1 MKFLR
6 KAPLSPFILTLYAV
20 LSLWVV
26 NFDQIPFFSIW
37 RVLGLTLIIALVV
50 LLAFR
55 LILRNWI
62 KAGLVS
68 GLAMLLFLIY
78 GHVYNLVKEGT
89 VFGFTYGRHLFLL
102 PLAAAIL
109 IIGCFGTS
117 RLGTKLQKTNQW
129 VNLIVLFMLV
139 VAGVQTCSRLM
150 LLGSTKHADDEKIL
164 SEEVTAFDAGNNLP
178 DVYYILMDSYSR
190 QDLLLDTFGYDN
202 SDFINELKNLG
213 FVIPS
218 CTQSNYDGTEYSLS
232 SSLNMSYIEELG
244 IPMDSNLDATDFYV
258 TVRSNLVSKKF
269 RSMGYQYV
277 TFKSLYP
284 FLDIADSDIYYD
296 IDLYQPFFNKIES
309 ISFQGLFLRTTIFR
323 AFLGAEDI
331 NPEMFG
337 FIPDFI
343 LRVFNPESSKLNSYQ
358 YRLYDQ
364 YQFALKKLAELPEIS
379 GPKFVYAHLYITH
392 NPFVFQKDGKI
403 RESFETDINAYLDQI
418 TFVNQQ
424 LIEIVRSI
432 IEKSDQ
438 PPIIII
444 QGDHAYKVLGEDRV
458 KILNAY
464 YLPDGGSDLVYE
476 TITPVNTFRLIFNW
490 YFDENLDYLP
500 DHSYH
505 RMSTSDT
512 DITFHEAPGTCV
524 K

>member
-6 KAPLSPFILTLYAV
+6 KAPLSPFILTFYAV

-26 NFDQIPFFSIW
+26 NFDQIPFFSVW
-37 RVLGLTLIIALVV
+37 RVLGLTLIIAVLV
-50 LLAFR
+50 LMAFR
-55 LILRNWI
+55 LILRNWV

-68 GLAMLLFLIY
+68 GLAMLLFVIY
-78 GHVYNLVKEGT
+78 GHVYNLVKENAI
-89 VFGFTYGRHLFLL
+89 FGFTYGRHLILL
-102 PLAAAIL
+102 PLTAAIL
-109 IIGCFGTS
+109 IIGCLVTR
-117 RLGTKLQKTNQW
+117 RLGNKLNNINQW
-129 VNLIVLFMLV
+129 INLVVLFLLV
-139 VAGVQTCSRLM
+139 VVGVQACNRLII
-150 LLGSTKHADDEKIL
+150 LGSTKDVNNKKIL
-164 SEEVTAFDAGNNLP
+164 PEKVAAINAGNDFP

-190 QDLLLDTFGYDN
+190 QDLLMDTFGYDN
-202 SDFINELKNLG
+202 SDFIDELKNMG
-213 FVIPS
+213 FVVPS

-232 SSLNMSYIEELG
+232 SSLNMNYIEELG

-284 FLDIADSDIYYD
+284 FLDIANSDIYYD
-296 IDLYQPFFNKIES
+296 IDMYQPFYNKIES
-309 ISFQGLFLRTTIFR
+309 ISFQGLFFRTTIFR
-323 AFLGAEDI
+323 AILGAEDI

-337 FIPDFI
+337 FIPDLL

-364 YQFALKKLAELPEIS
+364 YKFALTKLAELPNIP

-403 RESFETDINAYLDQI
+403 RESFETDINAYLDQV
-418 TFVNQQ
+418 TFSNHQ
-424 LIEIVRSI
+424 LIEIIETI

-444 QGDHAYKVLGEDRV
+444 QGDHAYKVVGEDRV

-464 YLPDGGSDLVYE
+464 YLPDGGNDLVYDS
-476 TITPVNTFRLIFNW
+476 ITPVNTFRLIFNQ
-490 YFDENLDYLP
+490 YFNGNLDLLP

-505 RMSTSDT
+505 RMTTSDT
-512 DITFHEAPGTCV
+512 DVDFYEASGSCV